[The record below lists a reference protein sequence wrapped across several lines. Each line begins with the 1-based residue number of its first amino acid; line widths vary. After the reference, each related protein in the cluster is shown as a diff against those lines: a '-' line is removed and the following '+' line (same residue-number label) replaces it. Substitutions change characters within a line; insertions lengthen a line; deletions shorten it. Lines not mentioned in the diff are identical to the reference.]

1 MAKKFTLF
9 KKRFNFVTMEL
20 HTAYYSTPIGALEIK
35 GNEDGIVSLLF
46 LDEEM
51 EATAKVHESIK
62 EVVYQL
68 DEYFTGIRKE
78 FGLKLNPAGTEFQ
91 KQVWKELADIPFGKT
106 CSYLDV
112 SLKLGDK
119 NATRA
124 VGNANGKN
132 LISIIVPCHRV
143 IGSTG
148 KLNGYAGGLWRKE
161 WLLNHEK
168 SVIFGKQT
176 ELF

>member
-1 MAKKFTLF
+1 
-9 KKRFNFVTMEL
+9 MEL
-20 HTAYYSTPIGALEIK
+20 HKAYYSSPIGTLEIT
-35 GNEDGIVSLLF
+35 GNEDGITSLEF
-46 LDEEM
+46 LDEEI
-51 EATAKVHESIK
+51 EPSKKIHESIK

-78 FGLKLNPAGTEFQ
+78 FGLKLNPAGSEFQ
-91 KQVWKELADIPFGKT
+91 KKVWKELIAIPFGKT
-106 CSYLDV
+106 SSYLDI
-112 SLKLGDK
+112 SLQLGDK

-132 LISIIVPCHRV
+132 PIAIIVPCHRV
-143 IGSTG
+143 IGSSG
-148 KLNGYAGGLWRKE
+148 KLTGYAGGLWRKE

-168 SVIFGKQT
+168 GVIFGKQT